1 MVSVEEIIEHLLLRH
16 NCVIIPGFG
25 GFVAKQTSARID
37 SKNGIVTPPG
47 KSLLFNRQL
56 MTNDGLLISE
66 FARLNDT
73 SYDTALSTV
82 NQMISGWNNELST
95 GNRVT
100 IDNVGFLFFD
110 QERNICFEQDRY
122 CNLLLS
128 SYGLGSVH
136 FLTETDVAIA
146 QHKIEVM
153 EQQPVVVSPVP
164 TTSIRTEEKEFHE
177 ELVAPAEEKAV
188 KKTTAPLIRKKSG
201 FWKYAVAACAIPLLF
216 YSFWI
221 PMKTD
226 VLESKI
232 ISFQDFNPFHKQ
244 ERAVY
249 TQHSIQELIVPKIE
263 KVLSLEE
270 QLQAIE
276 SNEETYSYNLTD
288 ETYVLVKIEKQETPS
303 PENSAVTATGSPTES
318 HSVHSQS
325 INYIVGCFSDEAN
338 ASNLVDELKAKGFN
352 AFIKDKKG
360 GLNRVSIGSS
370 DSQEVM
376 NQLISKANAS
386 GYSGWILK

>member
-1 MVSVEEIIEHLLLRH
+1 
-16 NCVIIPGFG
+16 
-25 GFVAKQTSARID
+25 
-37 SKNGIVTPPG
+37 
-47 KSLLFNRQL
+47 
-56 MTNDGLLISE
+56 
-66 FARLNDT
+66 
-73 SYDTALSTV
+73 
-82 NQMISGWNNELST
+82 
-95 GNRVT
+95 
-100 IDNVGFLFFD
+100 
-110 QERNICFEQDRY
+110 
-122 CNLLLS
+122 
-128 SYGLGSVH
+128 
-136 FLTETDVAIA
+136 
-146 QHKIEVM
+146 
-153 EQQPVVVSPVP
+153 
-164 TTSIRTEEKEFHE
+164 
-177 ELVAPAEEKAV
+177 
-188 KKTTAPLIRKKSG
+188 
-201 FWKYAVAACAIPLLF
+201 
-216 YSFWI
+216 
-221 PMKTD
+221 MKTD

-249 TQHSIQELIVPKIE
+249 TQHSIQKLIVPKIE

-303 PENSAVTATGSPTES
+303 PENSAVTATGFPTTTQ
-318 HSVHSQS
+318 SVHSQS